1 MLTNPIYPCV
11 NQQLQRPSN
20 LSFFHSALL
29 RFWQPFSVI
38 LLSSNYKHSY
48 REISIA
54 GAATFLARV
63 VHSRYL
69 RYCYGLI
76 YYLITEAE
84 VIQSAD
90 VGSAE
95 GNAPLPS
102 DVVFL

>member
-1 MLTNPIYPCV
+1 M
-11 NQQLQRPSN
+11 
-20 LSFFHSALL
+20 
-29 RFWQPFSVI
+29 I

-63 VHSRYL
+63 ARSRYL

-84 VIQSAD
+84 VNQSAD
-90 VGSAE
+90 IGFAE
-95 GNAPLPS
+95 VLTALFS
-102 DVVFL
+102 DVIGGWI